1 MMQKFFA
8 ASLLTF
14 VVGLVLTIA
23 VRGFARQA
31 GVVAPP
37 RVDRWH
43 TKPTAMLG
51 GIAIYL
57 AFLLAF
63 LLFPSGDERMPAV
76 MLGGTVMALLGLM
89 DDLRGL
95 KPFVRLVVHIAVAG
109 LVVSAGVVLKWSG
122 IAPLDVVVS
131 IFWMVGIT
139 NALNLLDNMDGLAGG
154 IATIAASFLAV
165 TFWLNGQQEMA
176 VVAAAF
182 AGAVGGFLVFNFR
195 NASIFMG
202 DCGSTFLGFVLA
214 ATALLSTAG
223 RSRNLAAVLLG
234 PVLMLL
240 IPIFDTTLV
249 TVTRKAAGRPASQG
263 GRDHSSHRLV
273 AMGLSEQKAVL
284 TLYGLAI
291 ASGSLALLL
300 RIVRVES
307 LFFVVPLFAVAFL
320 LLGVHLGRI
329 RVYSAGEAPPSGHPV
344 LSALTGFSYKRR
356 VVEIGFDVVL
366 ITLAY
371 YGAYWL
377 RFEEAIPEQQWDILM
392 ASLPYVIVIQT
403 LSLLATGVYSGLWRY
418 AGVPDLL
425 RIVWGSLLGTAAC
438 AAIVFGSRRGLG
450 PSRAVFVLHFLFL
463 ILLLSASRMSFRLI
477 PRLLA
482 GNGRA
487 QSGDRPVVIYGA
499 GDGGEILIRE
509 LLNNPAYGFA
519 PVGFIDDDEFKIG
532 RKIQGFPIHDRR
544 RIVELRDSHGVTD
557 VIVSSAKVPDEVLEH
572 LRALGFQPKRLRI
585 TFE

>member
-1 MMQKFFA
+1 MTTIVSA
-8 ASLLTF
+8 GLLAFLIGVALT
-14 VVGLVLTIA
+14 VG
-23 VRGFARQA
+23 VRALARRA

-37 RVDRWH
+37 RADRWH

-57 AFLLAF
+57 AFLVAF
-63 LLFPSGDERMPAV
+63 LVFPSGDVRMPAV
-76 MLGGTVMALLGLM
+76 MLGGTVVALLGLM

-109 LVVSAGVVLKWSG
+109 MVVSAGIVLRWSG

-131 IFWMVGIT
+131 IFWLVGIT

-154 IATIAASFLAV
+154 IAAIAAMFLV
-165 TFWLNGQQEMA
+165 TTFVLNGQHELA

-195 NASIFMG
+195 HASIFMG

-223 RSRNLAAVLLG
+223 RSRNLVAVLLG

-249 TVTRKAAGRPASQG
+249 TLTRKAAGRPASQG

-300 RIVRVES
+300 RIVRIES

-329 RVYSAGEAPPSGHPV
+329 RIYSAGEAAPSGQTV
-344 LSALTGFSYKRR
+344 LTALTDFSYKRR

-366 ITLAY
+366 IAIAY

-377 RFEEAIPEQQWDILM
+377 RFEEMIPEQQWDILI

-418 AGVPDLL
+418 AGLPDLL
-425 RIVWGSLLGTAAC
+425 RIIWGALLGTVAC
-438 AAIVFGSRRGLG
+438 AAIVFGSRHGLG
-450 PSRAVFVLHFLFL
+450 PSRTVFVLHFLFL
-463 ILLLSASRMSFRLI
+463 ILLLSTTRLSFRLI
-477 PRLLA
+477 PRLLDV
-482 GNGRA
+482 NHRPH
-487 QSGDRPVVIYGA
+487 SGDRPVVIYGA

-509 LLNNPAYGFA
+509 LLNNPAYGYA
-519 PVGFIDDDEFKIG
+519 PIGFIDDDDYKVG
-532 RKIQGFPIHDRR
+532 RKIQGYPIHNRR
-544 RIVELRDSHGVTD
+544 RIVELRDSHGVKD
-557 VIVSSAKVPDEVLEH
+557 VIVSSAKVPDEVLDH
-572 LRALGFQPKRLRI
+572 LRALGFDPKRLRI
-585 TFE
+585 SFE